1 MTLSELHR
9 MPTDPE
15 YLISQRTLTPDEVAR
30 REHIADLDDLTPG
43 ERLSFT
49 ED

>member
-9 MPTDPE
+9 MPTSPE
-15 YLISQRTLTPDEVAR
+15 YLNSQRTLTSDEVHR
-30 REHIADLDDLTPG
+30 RERLADLDDLTPS
-43 ERLSFT
+43 ERLPFT